1 MDGKK
6 ENSEEQAERNA
17 AAVKEAWRGAWLI
30 VFMRAPIIL
39 AAQAGLYALYIYPPY
54 WGYSVPEW
62 LTVVLTIVLSPL
74 LLILVIFVFLV
85 LPFII
90 SWGVNALV
98 NDIMERERMGGVA
111 VFEKVKTFG
120 LPEQRW
126 DPPRQTA
133 VAVFEKV
140 KTFGLLTSI
149 FFIFGPT
156 FVLKLCCFLYFEEFT
171 GFFDFLWKFLLFVV
185 YCIDSLVPRD

>member
-74 LLILVIFVFLV
+74 LLILVIFVLLV

-98 NDIMERERMGGVA
+98 NDIMERERMGG
-111 VFEKVKTFG
+111 
-120 LPEQRW
+120 
-126 DPPRQTA
+126 

-171 GFFDFLWKFLLFVV
+171 GFFDFLWKFLMFVGH
-185 YCIDSLVPRD
+185 CLSTAS